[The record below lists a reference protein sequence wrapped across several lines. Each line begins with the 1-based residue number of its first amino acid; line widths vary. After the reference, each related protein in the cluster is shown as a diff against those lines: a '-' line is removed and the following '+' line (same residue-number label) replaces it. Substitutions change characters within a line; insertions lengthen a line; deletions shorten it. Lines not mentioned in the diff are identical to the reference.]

1 MVNKVISHVVI
12 VQSSARLSPAASPTP
27 STNVTVNGGA
37 TDHHQPPGTGN
48 MTNNNG
54 NGAGPPSGSS
64 LFPAMR

>member
-12 VQSSARLSPAASPTP
+12 VQSSARLSAVASPSTG
-27 STNVTVNGGA
+27 TNVTVNGGA
-37 TDHHQPPGTGN
+37 TDHHPPPGAGDIT
-48 MTNNNG
+48 NNG